1 MQSLKFM
8 LRGRNLNVIF
18 SFGFI
23 ANALEFKG
31 GPQNNGVAAFLKYH
45 QESIFAEVKHEVNV
59 SRNAFFPWVFR
70 IDRHH
75 FRPFCRRF
83 GPETLQIE

>member
-23 ANALEFKG
+23 ANALQSEG
-31 GPQNNGVAAFLKYH
+31 GPQAQGIAAFLNHH
-45 QESIFAEVKHEVNV
+45 QESI
-59 SRNAFFPWVFR
+59 
-70 IDRHH
+70 
-75 FRPFCRRF
+75 
-83 GPETLQIE
+83 LQR